1 MVISWVD
8 SQKEAFLP
16 LGSDSDCVKVF
27 QGVGY
32 CAASAPYCISSALLS
47 CDIET
52 SSSSAPKPCDFI
64 RDFIEMSGRSQR
76 KCCVFWGQSPVKS
89 QRLYHPKL
97 EQIVFCLGTNGT
109 NQQFEL
115 LKYDLIQLLKDIEDS
130 ELLGF
135 QCWINPHCWL
145 KTWGFGFI
153 LQKAC
158 TYILCCL
165 KCWHALLLSSSS
177 DTPFHSIQAWL
188 SQVIWSTGWSS
199 QTSCLTECP

>member
-52 SSSSAPKPCDFI
+52 SSSSAPKPYDFI

-76 KCCVFWGQSPVKS
+76 KCCVFRGQESSKLPAKS
-89 QRLYHPKL
+89 RRLYHPKL
-97 EQIVFCLGTNGT
+97 EQIVLCLGTNGT

-115 LKYDLIQLLKDIEDS
+115 LKRDRIQLLKDIEDS

-135 QCWINPHCWL
+135 QR
-145 KTWGFGFI
+145 
-153 LQKAC
+153 
-158 TYILCCL
+158 
-165 KCWHALLLSSSS
+165 
-177 DTPFHSIQAWL
+177 
-188 SQVIWSTGWSS
+188 
-199 QTSCLTECP
+199 